1 MSQNAQETA
10 DLAAVRSDGEPG
22 VGVVREEVVQNTFGA
37 GILSGGSLGYDPG
50 PERVVFGEV
59 GLEGEGREE
68 GFDECFVAAAVAGVG
83 GDSFA
88 EELFD
93 RGIEGVLFGEGE
105 VGEGQVSGFCAAG

>member
-10 DLAAVRSDGEPG
+10 DLAAVRSDGQPG
-22 VGVVREEVVQNTFGA
+22 VDVVGEEVVQDTFGA
-37 GILSGGSLGYDPG
+37 GVLSGRSLGYDPG
-50 PERVVFGEV
+50 PEGVEFMKVWF
-59 GLEGEGREE
+59 EGEGGEE

-105 VGEGQVSGFCAAG
+105 VGEGQVGGFCAAG